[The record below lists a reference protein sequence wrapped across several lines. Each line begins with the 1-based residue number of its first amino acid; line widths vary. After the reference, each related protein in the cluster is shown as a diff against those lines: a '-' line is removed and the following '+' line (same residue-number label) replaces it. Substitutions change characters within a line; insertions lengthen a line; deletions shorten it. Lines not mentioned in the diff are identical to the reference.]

1 VLDIRDGKVA
11 HVGAFFEPSLFAT
24 FGLPARLPA
33 DYRPGDPV
41 PADAGVARGDHVP
54 SGHEAFAPDPQ

>member
-1 VLDIRDGKVA
+1 MVSARD
-11 HVGAFFEPSLFAT
+11 VGAFFEPSLFTT

-41 PADAGVARGDHVP
+41 PADTGVAPGDHVP
-54 SGHEAFAPDPQ
+54 SGHEAFTDTR